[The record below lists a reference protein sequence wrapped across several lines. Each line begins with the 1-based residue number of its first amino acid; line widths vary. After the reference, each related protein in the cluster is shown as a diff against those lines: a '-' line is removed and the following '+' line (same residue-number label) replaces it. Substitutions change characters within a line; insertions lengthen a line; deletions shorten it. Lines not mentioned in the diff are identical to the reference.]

1 MERVERHSGGFGV
14 PGLQVGQT
22 GGQKIRPVGQEELF
36 VADTQKARHQ
46 REDLLQ
52 AQNNQNGFTIL

>member
-46 REDLLQ
+46 WEDLLK